1 MEKTIL
7 EKASVIYRTVLNV
20 VDYDRTSDCI
30 TPLEL
35 ARQQVAALPK
45 EGRFCVP
52 GAGFGTYIYALI
64 EHGVKPENIW
74 AVELSP
80 KYADF
85 GALMFTRLGVSYVEA
100 DFLTWEPG
108 VKFDAI
114 VGNPPYG
121 KNTSL
126 AVKFLNKAIEL
137 TDNVHYVLP
146 RSFRKPSILNRVH
159 PNLHLVEDLDVA
171 DETFGGTIITC
182 CQRWELREEKR
193 EKVKT
198 STKHPDFAFVG
209 KDEANLFVGRM
220 GHVSGRVLTE
230 DFVRYAEN
238 HFFLKVEDEEVKQR
252 LITLSPKFH
261 AQARAA
267 VVGIPNLSKNEM
279 IAIYMEEFGA

>member
-1 MEKTIL
+1 MEKTTL

-30 TPLEL
+30 TPLEV
-35 ARQQVAALPK
+35 ARKQVVSLPK
-45 EGRFCVP
+45 NGKFCVP

-85 GALMFTRLGVSYVEA
+85 GALMFTRLGVNYIET
-100 DFLTWEPG
+100 DFLTWDPG

-121 KNTSL
+121 RNTSL

-159 PNLHLVEDLDVA
+159 PNLHLTEDLDVA
-171 DETFGGTIITC
+171 DETFGGKIITC
-182 CQRWELREEKR
+182 LQRWELREDVR
-193 EKVKT
+193 PRIQT
-198 STKHPDFAFVG
+198 RSTHPDFKFVPRE
-209 KDEANLFVGRM
+209 EANLFVGRM
-220 GHVSGRVLTE
+220 GAGPSGKVLTE
-230 DFVRYAEN
+230 NFVHYATT
-238 HFFLKVEDEEVKQR
+238 HFFLSVTEEVRDR
-252 LITLSPKFH
+252 LILLAPKFY
-261 AQARAA
+261 AQARKS
-267 VVGIPNLSKNEM
+267 VVGVPNLSKNEM
-279 IAIYMEEFGA
+279 IAIYEEEFG